1 MALLRLV
8 VVLFLLCSV
17 VYLAVSW
24 YSRSVRREKLEKEW
38 DEDHPDGGDKTQRQT
53 FITQGMIDYNDSIR
67 PKLLL
72 LIYVAPA
79 IFVGVVLYITNAN

>member
-1 MALLRLV
+1 MALLRLI
-8 VVLFLLCSV
+8 VVLFLVCSL
-17 VYLAVSW
+17 VYLCVAW

-38 DEDHPDGGDKTQRQT
+38 AEDHPDGGDMAMRQT

-72 LIYVAPA
+72 LIYVVPA
-79 IFVGVVLYITNAN
+79 IFVGVMLYITNAN

>member
-1 MALLRLV
+1 MGLIRLV
-8 VVLFLLCSV
+8 VFGFLLLSV
-17 VYLAVSW
+17 IYLCVSW

-38 DEDHPDGGDKTQRQT
+38 DEDNPDGSDKMARQT

-72 LIYVAPA
+72 LIYVLPA
-79 IFVGVVLYITNAN
+79 IAVGVILYITNAN

>member
-1 MALLRLV
+1 MALLRLI

-17 VYLAVSW
+17 VYLCVSW
-24 YSRSVRREKLEKEW
+24 YSRSVRHEKLEKEW
-38 DEDHPDGGDKTQRQT
+38 DEDHPDGGSKTERQT

-72 LIYVAPA
+72 LIYVVPA
-79 IFVGVVLYITNAN
+79 IFVGAILYITNAN

>member
-1 MALLRLV
+1 MGLIRLIV
-8 VVLFLLCSV
+8 FGFLLLSV
-17 VYLAVSW
+17 VYLCVAW

-38 DEDHPDGGDKTQRQT
+38 DKDHPDGSDMMARQT

-72 LIYVAPA
+72 LIYVIPTLA
-79 IFVGVVLYITNAN
+79 VGVILYLTNAN

>member
-1 MALLRLV
+1 MALLRLIV
-8 VVLFLLCSV
+8 FGFLFLSV
-17 VYLAVSW
+17 IYLAVAW

-38 DEDHPDGGDKTQRQT
+38 AEDNPDGGDKAARQT

-72 LIYVAPA
+72 LIYIVPA
-79 IFVGVVLYITNAN
+79 LAVGVILYITNAN